1 MCSDG
6 NFKKKREIIIITLLY
21 CYFLL
26 RLSYYTELLYL
37 DDIPMPNQIIF
48 KNNTINYKY
57 LSLPN
62 TSKCNDAKSMV
73 VAVVLST
80 PEQIL
85 TRQIIRNSWASPS
98 RSKAVRD
105 GIITV
110 FFIVGAPKSDIEMER
125 LLAEQ
130 RSYQDMIVT
139 DLMDTYENLVLKVNV
154 MLNFFVYN
162 CRKANYL
169 IKVDDDVSIHLDR
182 MLAYWSLA
190 SRNKAKIYCR
200 LCVLCPPFRNESDK
214 WYISRQYWGRR
225 TYPTYCHGSFY
236 LLGRSA
242 AQGILRETRYFEPI
256 PFEDV
261 FYTGIL
267 ASTAGYPRVEWSGR
281 IIAVDEAKWHRTI
294 ECDASRNAL
303 TFAVSSFKTSNGLM
317 AAFEHLVSFQCLTY

>member
-1 MCSDG
+1 M
-6 NFKKKREIIIITLLY
+6 I
-21 CYFLL
+21 
-26 RLSYYTELLYL
+26 
-37 DDIPMPNQIIF
+37 
-48 KNNTINYKY
+48 
-57 LSLPN
+57 
-62 TSKCNDAKSMV
+62 

-98 RSKAVRD
+98 RSQAVRD
-105 GIITV
+105 GIVTV

-130 RSYQDMIVT
+130 RIYQDMIVT
-139 DLMDTYENLVLKVNV
+139 DLKDTYENLVLKVNV
-154 MLNFFVYN
+154 MLNFFIYN

-169 IKVDDDVSIHLDR
+169 IKVDDDVSVHLDR
-182 MLAYWSLA
+182 MLAYWSQT

-236 LLGRSA
+236 LIGRSA

-256 PFEDV
+256 PFEV
-261 FYTGIL
+261 SCSTVVSKIKSGGEIIIL
-267 ASTAGYPRVEWSGR
+267 TIVIMRRRCNGKWRPIWSQRSGARVADRYPPRSIKPFILPASV
-281 IIAVDEAKWHRTI
+281 
-294 ECDASRNAL
+294 N
-303 TFAVSSFKTSNGLM
+303 
-317 AAFEHLVSFQCLTY
+317 